1 MATGSWAPSTLRA
14 VEAVEVLRRIWVQ
27 QFTRDQGRVG
37 WREEKDLPPAAQRIN
52 SPYDPDALSGV

>member
-1 MATGSWAPSTLRA
+1 

-27 QFTRDQGRVG
+27 QFTRDEGRVG